1 MQLKRFVFFCLV
13 SGIVTILCHAG
24 IYASH
29 ARIRG
34 AMSDDQTVPG
44 TGDDGAKKPS
54 THDDHA
60 STMKGTPVTI
70 NVLQNDGKG
79 EGDDDDNDEENKD
92 DDEIDASTVDL
103 DPPTQEIDKTR
114 NTPKGDYTVND
125 SGDVTYVPAPDF
137 TGVSSIQYT
146 VNNKKGETSK
156 PARLN
161 ITVTDAASDPP
172 VITGQNPDPLT
183 TDEDQPITLSLNNLV
198 VTDSD
203 SNYPNG
209 FTLQVQAGSN
219 YTVSGTTVT
228 PGADFSG
235 TLSVPVT
242 VNDGE
247 NNSTTFNL
255 QIAVAPSND
264 APVITGQQPNPLT
277 TGEDQPITVQ
287 TNHLLVSDPDNTYPN
302 GFSLTLTA
310 GSGYTVSGTTVTPAA
325 DFTGT
330 LAVPVTVSDGQ
341 ATSNTFS
348 LSILVSGTNDP
359 PQITGQSPLSV
370 DEDNSLTII
379 FSNLQVSDNDN
390 TYPDGFTIALG
401 AGPNYTVSGTTITP
415 AGNYS
420 GTLSVPV
427 TVNDGTSSSAPFA
440 LQISV
445 NAINDA
451 PVITAQAQLATAE
464 NQPLQLDLSHFT
476 VADADNPYPAGF
488 TLSVSPGQDYTV
500 SGTTITPAP
509 GFSGTLSV
517 GISVSDGTASSAVFS
532 AQVTVN
538 PVNDP
543 PVITGQNAL
552 SVNEDTQF
560 TLLLSNLT
568 VSDTDNSYPAGFT
581 LTVLPGT
588 GYSVS
593 GNTVTPGQNFTGT
606 LSVSVVVND
615 GASDSAPF
623 PVQVSV
629 MPVNDAPQITGQ
641 QPLSTM
647 EDQSLLL
654 ELQHVVVT
662 DPDNAWPAGF
672 TLLVSPGANYALS
685 GTTITPLP
693 NFQGTLTVPVQVND
707 GALNSNV
714 FQLQIAVTPVN
725 DTPVITG
732 QLPLGTQEDVPVT
745 IQLSH
750 LVVMDSDSPYPS
762 GFTLSVSPGDH
773 YTVSGTTVTPA
784 LDYTG
789 TLNVG
794 VTVSD
799 GSTSSPL
806 FVFQIQVGDTNDPP
820 VITGQAAL
828 SINEEQAFTLGLEH
842 VTVADP
848 DNPYPSGFTLLVA
861 SGANFTVT
869 GTTITPALNFAG
881 QLVVPVR
888 VNDGVNNSPTFNL
901 QIQVNQV
908 NDPPG
913 FSAIAGQRIPEN
925 TVSATVA
932 ITGISKGPG
941 ENDQQLTFIAT
952 SGNTSLIPDPVISYS
967 PASTTATLVYKP
979 VANAS
984 GMVTITVIAIDNG
997 SNVAPNQNSY
1007 AASFQVEIVEINSAP
1022 TLDAITS
1029 YTIPEDAALQ
1039 SISLH
1044 GITAGAGEN
1053 QPLTIGVS
1061 TDKPELFEVL
1071 EVLYTSPGATG
1082 TLQVKPKPNAFG
1094 MASITV
1100 KVTDNGSSVAPS
1112 VNTISRTFTFTI
1124 QPVNDLPVFTSTPV
1138 TVAAVNELYEYI
1150 AEISD
1155 VESNA
1160 LPFSAPVKP
1169 AWASLTALGNG
1180 KAKLSGIPPSSAA
1193 GTTPVKIVV
1202 TDGGANVEQ
1211 PYSLIVNNRPLTAPL
1226 VVSVQE
1232 DQAYTFQSLQITNL
1246 YADTDHHPFSAMLV
1260 TQKPGFGR
1268 LLLAGRELKAG
1279 DTIAAA
1285 SVGSLV
1291 YEPGLNYAGLDA
1303 FYWKAGDA
1311 YHFSAAAAPV
1321 NIDVLP
1327 VNDGPSITLETDS
1340 LQYEVNGEPAFI
1352 TSLFDADDPDDDSL
1366 ARAEIGFRTQNYRPD
1381 LDMLLFENT
1390 ANIKGFYDFQAG
1402 KLSLTG
1408 LAPIEEYERAIRSIR
1423 YNHLNTLDPTLEL
1436 KTVFFTLHDGK
1447 VWGETRERTIR
1458 MQYTF
1463 IELEIPSGF
1472 TPNGDNA
1479 NDTWVITRP
1488 GGLEQ
1493 LTKAVIKVY
1502 NKRGVQ
1508 VFFAEGFNRTW
1519 DGTLNGEM
1527 LPADTYFYSIDL
1539 NLRSKKTY
1547 KGIVTILR

>member
-24 IYASH
+24 IYTSH
-29 ARIRG
+29 AGIRE
-34 AMSDDQTVPG
+34 AISDDQPVLNA
-44 TGDDGAKKPS
+44 GDDGAKRPS
-54 THDDHA
+54 THDDHTT
-60 STMKGTPVTI
+60 TMKGTPVTI

-79 EGDDDDNDEENKD
+79 GDNDDDEDENKD
-92 DDEIDASTVDL
+92 DDEIDARTVDL
-103 DPPTQEIDKTR
+103 NPPTQEIDKAR
-114 NTPKGDYTVND
+114 NTSSGDYSVND
-125 SGDVTYVPAPDF
+125 SGDVTYLPTPDF
-137 TGVSSIQYT
+137 TGISSIQYT
-146 VNNKKGETSK
+146 VNNLKGETSK
-156 PARLN
+156 PATLS
-161 ITVTDAASDPP
+161 ITVTDADASDPP

-183 TDEDQPITLSLNNLV
+183 TGEDQPITLALSNLV

-209 FTLQVQAGSN
+209 FTLQVLAGSSYTVSGTTVTPDADFSGTLSVPVMVNDGENNSNTFNVQIAVTPANDAPVITGQQPDPLTTGEEQPLTIQTSHLVVTDPDNIYPNGFSLIVTAGTN

-228 PGADFSG
+228 P
-235 TLSVPVT
+235 V
-242 VNDGE
+242 
-247 NNSTTFNL
+247 
-255 QIAVAPSND
+255 
-264 APVITGQQPNPLT
+264 
-277 TGEDQPITVQ
+277 
-287 TNHLLVSDPDNTYPN
+287 
-302 GFSLTLTA
+302 
-310 GSGYTVSGTTVTPAA
+310 A

-330 LAVPVTVSDGQ
+330 LTVPVTVNDGQ

-379 FSNLQVSDNDN
+379 FSNLQVSDTDN
-390 TYPDGFTIALG
+390 NYPDGFTITLG
-401 AGPNYTVSGTTITP
+401 AGANYTISGTTITP
-415 AGNYS
+415 ASNYS

-427 TVNDGTSSSAPFA
+427 TVNDGFSSSAPFT
-440 LQISV
+440 LQVSV
-445 NAINDA
+445 NAVNDV
-451 PVITAQAQLATAE
+451 PVITAQVQLTTPE

-476 VADADNPYPAGF
+476 VSDPDNTYPAGF

-517 GISVSDGTASSAVFS
+517 GVSVSDGMASSAVFS
-532 AQVTVN
+532 AQVTVS

-543 PVITGQNAL
+543 PVITGQNAM
-552 SVNEDTQF
+552 SVNEDNQF

-568 VSDTDNSYPAGFT
+568 VSDTDNTYPAGFT

-593 GNTVTPGQNFTGT
+593 GNTVTPAQNFTGT

-615 GASDSAPF
+615 GTSDSAPF

-641 QPLSTM
+641 QPLSMM

-654 ELQHVVVT
+654 ELQHLVVT

-672 TLLVSPGANYALS
+672 ALLVSPGANYSLS
-685 GTTITPLP
+685 GATVTPLP
-693 NFQGTLTVPVQVND
+693 NFQGTLTVPVQVSD

-732 QLPLGTQEDVPVT
+732 QLPLSTQEDVPVT

-750 LVVMDSDSPYPS
+750 LVVMDNDSPYPS

-784 LDYTG
+784 TDYTG

-799 GSTSSPL
+799 GSTSSPS

-820 VITGQAAL
+820 VITGQAAI

-842 VTVADP
+842 LTVTDP
-848 DNPYPSGFTLLVA
+848 DNPYPSGFSLLVA
-861 SGANFTVT
+861 SGANFTVS

-901 QIQVNQV
+901 QVQVNQV

-952 SGNTSLIPDPVISYS
+952 SGNTSVIPDPVISYS

-979 VANAS
+979 VANTS

-1007 AASFQVEIVEINSAP
+1007 SASFQVEIVEINSAP
-1022 TLDAITS
+1022 TLDAIIN
-1029 YTIPEDAALQ
+1029 YTITEDAALQ

-1044 GITAGAGEN
+1044 GITAGAGES

-1071 EVLYTSPGATG
+1071 EILYTSPGQAG

-1094 MASITV
+1094 TASITV

-1124 QPVNDLPVFTSTPV
+1124 QPVNDPPVFTSTPV
-1138 TVAAVNELYEYI
+1138 TAAAVNELYEYI

-1169 AWASLTALGNG
+1169 AWASLNGQGNG

-1193 GTTPVKIVV
+1193 GTAPVKIVV

-1211 PYSLIVNNRPLTAPL
+1211 QYSLIVNNRPVTAAL
-1226 VVSVQE
+1226 EISLQE
-1232 DQAYTFQSLQITNL
+1232 DQVYTFQSQITSV
-1246 YADTDHHPFSAMLV
+1246 YTDADNHPLSALLV

-1268 LLLAGRELKAG
+1268 LLVADRELKAG
-1279 DTIAAA
+1279 DTIATA
-1285 SVGSLV
+1285 SLGSLV

-1303 FYWKAGDA
+1303 FYWKAGDG
-1311 YHFSAAAAPV
+1311 YHFSTAAAPV
-1321 NIDVLP
+1321 NINVLP
-1327 VNDGPSITLETDS
+1327 VNDGPSVTLETDS
-1340 LQYEVNGEPAFI
+1340 LHYEVNGEPAVI
-1352 TSLFDADDPDDDSL
+1352 TPLFDADDPDDDSL

-1381 LDMLLFENT
+1381 LDMLLFDNT

-1436 KTVFFTLHDGK
+1436 KTVYFTLHDGK

-1502 NKRGVQ
+1502 NRRGMQ
-1508 VFFAEGFNRTW
+1508 VFFAEGFNHTW
-1519 DGTLNGEM
+1519 DGTLNGQM
-1527 LPADTYFYSIDL
+1527 LPADTYFYTIDL